1 MFLMSQAV
9 QLSDCVTNPF
19 ISQKDQNYLI
29 IKRWIPE
36 ADQDILFEHS
46 RKLREGRLLINTTVQ
61 LKKDREKQLLAVRKK
76 SPGRARSLNR
86 RSWIFT

>member
-1 MFLMSQAV
+1 MLLIKSF
-9 QLSDCVTNPF
+9 T
-19 ISQKDQNYLI
+19 SQKDQNYLI

-36 ADQDILFEHS
+36 ADQDVLFEHS

-61 LKKDREKQLLAVRKK
+61 LKKEREKQLLVVRKK
-76 SPGRARSLNR
+76 SPGRSRSVNR